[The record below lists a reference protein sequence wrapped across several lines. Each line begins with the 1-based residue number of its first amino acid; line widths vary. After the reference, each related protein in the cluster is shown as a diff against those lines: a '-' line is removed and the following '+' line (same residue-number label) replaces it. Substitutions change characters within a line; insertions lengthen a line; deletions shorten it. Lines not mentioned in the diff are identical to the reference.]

1 MVYRFGSWLYRI
13 SDRLLMALF
22 LGGVLVTPFFQ
33 AGPPRAQLHSGT
45 VTTGAAALFL
55 GLCLAWRSLLRRDFV
70 WLAPAR
76 LTWADASD
84 ARIGQIGRRLWV
96 GWLVRLLA
104 VAYVT
109 ALAILLLGGNPWL
122 PAGYAV
128 FGGVGVCAVALARRR
143 RGPVTVWLGNLVVLG
158 LAALA
163 GLCAVRP
170 VGSTWLWVVAGA
182 AVVGAVVLVVG
193 SGSPRRPSVA
203 ACAGRD
209 ELVRGYLARLVRRVS
224 VTFGD
229 ALALLPAS
237 RPIPWTRL
245 LAGRAVVV
253 RFALFGV
260 LARAGSLVL
269 SLLLVIAA
277 AVLHRVFPLV
287 DSAWVVGAGA
297 YFAALPCAAT
307 LAQLRGVPS
316 LRRWLGCTDMTLR
329 LVTAAVVLVVVAVWF
344 GLVGVLGVPVTGATG
359 LAAVVAVGAVV
370 RTVGRP
376 ALDYGNVGVTVT
388 PDGNLVP
395 VGLIVQLVRG
405 PEVLVIGLLVAGSGL
420 PIATA
425 GLVVAVLAGFGVL
438 R

>member
-1 MVYRFGSWLYRI
+1 MLYRVGSWLYRI
-13 SDRLLMALF
+13 SDRLLLALF
-22 LGGVLVTPFFQ
+22 LGGLLVTPFFQ
-33 AGPPRAQLHSGT
+33 ADSLRPQLLGGT
-45 VTTGAAALFL
+45 ATTGAAVLCL

-84 ARIGQIGRRLWV
+84 TRIGQIGRRLWV
-96 GWLVRLLA
+96 GWLARLLA

-109 ALAILLLGGNPWL
+109 ALAILLLGGELWL

-128 FGGVGVCAVALARRR
+128 FGGVGGCAVVLARRR
-143 RGPVTVWLGNLVVLG
+143 PDPVTGWLGNLVVLG

-163 GLCAVRP
+163 GLCAVHP
-170 VGSTWLWVVAGA
+170 VESSWLWVVAGV
-182 AVVGAVVLVVG
+182 AVVGALVLAVG
-193 SGSPRRPSVA
+193 SGRPLRPSVA
-203 ACAGRD
+203 ADAGRD

-229 ALALLPAS
+229 ALALLRAA

-269 SLLLVIAA
+269 SLLLVVAA
-277 AVLHRVFPLV
+277 AVLYRVFPLV
-287 DSAWVVGAGA
+287 NPAWLVGAGA
-297 YFAALPCAAT
+297 YFAALPCGAT

-316 LRRWLGCTDMTLR
+316 LRRWLGCTELTLR
-329 LVTAAVVLVVVAVWF
+329 LVTAAAVLVVVAVWF
-344 GLVGVLGVPVTGATG
+344 GLVAVLGVPVAGGTW

-370 RTVGRP
+370 RTVSRP
-376 ALDYGNVGVTVT
+376 ALDYGNVGVAVT

-405 PEVLVIGLLVAGSGL
+405 PEVLVVGLLVAGSGL
-420 PIATA
+420 PVATA
-425 GLVVAVLAGFGVL
+425 GLVVAALACFGVL